1 LPNQRQSSRSTTVS
15 RQQNTFSE
23 VAENNIN
30 DDEEEN
36 GENDDETSQSNG
48 YQTGFTRKS
57 VPNIKLKIQTNR
69 SDESDFKSIKNL
81 LKPVSSKGVSNSS
94 KRNR

>member
-30 DDEEEN
+30 DDEEEKA
-36 GENDDETSQSNG
+36 GDAAKATS
-48 YQTGFTRKS
+48 
-57 VPNIKLKIQTNR
+57 PTN
-69 SDESDFKSIKNL
+69 E
-81 LKPVSSKGVSNSS
+81 
-94 KRNR
+94 